1 MPGIQPYEYAVI
13 RYVPRVELEEFVNV
27 GVILFSKRLKFLGI
41 EYRLDAKRLTAFD
54 PEVEVEELADY
65 LRAWDL
71 ICAGGPSGGRIGALN
86 LAERFRWLT
95 ATRSTVIQCS
105 KTHPGR
111 TDAPQKVLAEL
122 FACYVR

>member
-1 MPGIQPYEYAVI
+1 MPGMQPYEYAVI

-41 EYRLDAKRLTAFD
+41 EYRLDADRLTAFD
-54 PEVEVEELADY
+54 PEVELEELADY

-71 ICAGGPSGGRIGALN
+71 ICQGGPAGGRIGTLDR
-86 LAERFRWLT
+86 AERFRWLT

-111 TDAPQKVLAEL
+111 SDKPAKVLAAL